1 MTSVNNLAL
10 LFQRSSAF
18 SHQWFIGLLLVCM
31 VSVAPALAQPLLP
44 DPLIFKG
51 KLDNGLQYAVMP
63 NDSPA
68 EAASV
73 RLYIGAG
80 SLHELEHE
88 RGFAHFV
95 EHMAFNGSKAFPE
108 GELIKALQNAGLA
121 FGAHANASTDFERTL
136 YTLELPNVND
146 ETVELAFKALRE
158 TASNLS
164 FADEAIER
172 ERGVLISELEA
183 RNGKGLQV
191 FREQLK
197 FWDPTSRANKRF
209 AAGTKDTIT
218 AATRE
223 ELLAF
228 YHAFYRPENA
238 YLVLVG
244 DIELEDIEEK
254 IATAFSDWQNDTP
267 ERDLAYMEERLV
279 PEQQPGDHVI
289 FSLDGISTQLS
300 MVVRGPYED
309 VPDSAASRALLI
321 KRSMANSILAQ
332 RVDKLTRQENVPIL
346 GVRISHSRLFEDA
359 MLANFAVSTT
369 DERLMEAAALMEQ
382 EMRRVLTH
390 GFTDAEVEEQK
401 ANFNLSYQY
410 QVDAAD
416 KRPNA
421 GLANGLVSSFQA
433 DTVFIHPEDSQAIY
447 KSIERDLTPDTLIE
461 IFKDM
466 WQGKA
471 RFFATT
477 SAPVT
482 DGPNKLIAALA
493 ASKEVAVDAVEEN
506 EVTEFAY
513 HEFGSPGEIVSR
525 EEDTDLAFTK
535 VRFANN
541 LRVNLKPTQWEDN
554 TVRMMLR
561 LGGGIASLPA
571 DISGLQNLINFAY
584 INGGLG
590 KHEVTDL
597 PRLLAG
603 HTVAARLQ
611 ATNSTYAMSA
621 GVIPDDML
629 LQFKLW
635 AAYLTDPAFRSEAQ
649 GQYLR
654 AVDSYFQSLKSSP
667 GGVFGAYVGKYIYT
681 DPRFTLEPI
690 EKLKAYTMA
699 DLKSVMSDVASMG
712 ALELTIVGDFDID
725 TALEALKN
733 TLGALPEREPAPVF
747 DPAIRQI
754 AFPSETRE
762 ITFRHEGGED
772 QANLYMYW
780 PTAGRSD
787 HKLNAELALLRDVLQ
802 IMMTDSLREE
812 AGLAY
817 TPSVSKYASGL
828 FNDYGYIAIS
838 SDIGPTEIED
848 AKEIFKSTVEQ
859 LVQGGFDQ
867 DLLERARKPLLE
879 SLRNEKK
886 NNGNWISNLQSA
898 QSNPDYIKYYAG
910 LEAAVEK
917 ITREQIIDVAKRFLD
932 TGPRLTVDVVHKD
945 AAAPAGPS
953 EAN

>member
-1 MTSVNNLAL
+1 MAVKLHLAFVHRLSSIFSL
-10 LFQRSSAF
+10 LWISCLFVLLAVPT
-18 SHQWFIGLLLVCM
+18 GLA
-31 VSVAPALAQPLLP
+31 SAQPLLP

-51 KLDNGLQYAVMP
+51 KLDNGLHYAVMP

-68 EAASV
+68 DTASV

-95 EHMAFNGSKAFPE
+95 EHMAFNGSEAFPE

-136 YTLELPNVND
+136 YTLELPNVDD
-146 ETVELAFKALRE
+146 ETVELALKVFRE

-164 FADEAIER
+164 FADDAIER

-197 FWDPTSRANKRF
+197 FWDPTSRANERF
-209 AAGTKDTIT
+209 AAGTKETII

-223 ELLAF
+223 DLLAF
-228 YHAFYRPENA
+228 YRAFYRPENA

-244 DIELEDIEEK
+244 DIELDDIEAK
-254 IATAFSDWQNDTP
+254 IEAAFSDWQNDTP

-279 PEQQPGDHVI
+279 PEQKLEDHVV
-289 FSLDGISTQLS
+289 FSLDGINTQLS
-300 MVVRGPYED
+300 MVVSAPYED
-309 VPDSAASRALLI
+309 VPDSTASRELLI

-332 RVDKLTRQENVPIL
+332 RMDKLTRQQDAPIL
-346 GVRISHSRLFEDA
+346 GVRVSHSRLFEDA
-359 MLANFAVSTT
+359 MLASFAVSTT
-369 DERLMEAAALMEQ
+369 DERLMDAAALMEQ
-382 EMRRVLTH
+382 EMRRVLTY

-447 KSIERDLTPDTLIE
+447 KGIERDLTPDTLLE
-461 IFKDM
+461 TFKDM

-477 SAPVT
+477 STPIG
-482 DGPNKLIAALA
+482 DGPNQLA
-493 ASKEVAVDAVEEN
+493 ETLATSKEVAIDAVEEA

-513 HEFGSPGEIVSR
+513 HEFGTPGEIVSR
-525 EEDTDLAFTK
+525 EEDTNLAFTK

-541 LRVNLKPTQWEDN
+541 LRVNLKPTRWEDN
-554 TVRMMLR
+554 TVRMLLR

-571 DISGLQNLINFAY
+571 DIAGIRNLINFGY

-603 HTVAARLQ
+603 HTAAARLR

-699 DLKSVMSDVASMG
+699 DLKSVMSEVATKG
-712 ALELTIVGDFDID
+712 ALELTIVGDFEVDA
-725 TALEALKN
+725 ALEALKT
-733 TLGALPEREPAPVF
+733 TLGALPERELEPVF
-747 DPAIRQI
+747 DPAVREI
-754 AFPSETRE
+754 AFPAETQE
-762 ITFRHEGGED
+762 VTFHHEGGAD

-817 TPSVSKYASGL
+817 TPSVSKYASSL

-838 SDIGPTEIED
+838 SDIGPSEIDD
-848 AKEIFKSTVEQ
+848 AKQIFKSTVAQ
-859 LVQGGFDQ
+859 LVAGGFDE

-879 SLRNEKK
+879 SLRNQKK
-886 NNGNWISNLQSA
+886 NNGNWIANLQSA

-910 LEAAVEK
+910 LEAAVET
-917 ITREQIIDVAKRFLD
+917 ITREQIIDAAKRFLD
-932 TGPRLTVDVVHKD
+932 TDPRLTVDVVHKD
-945 AAAPAGPS
+945 APARQS